1 MSDLDIGATLRALS
15 DADVAFVLIGGV
27 AVAAHGHIR
36 GTEDVDLVP
45 DPDPDNLLR
54 LGNALA
60 GLGAR
65 RLLGDGGAFVP
76 ADHDALAHHRNLS
89 VVTRFGPLDVV
100 QRVPGLPAFDEL
112 AARAVRIEAF
122 GIPLLVISRSD
133 LIAAKRARGAP
144 RDLADIAALDDEG

>member
-1 MSDLDIGATLRALS
+1 M
-15 DADVAFVLIGGV
+15 
-27 AVAAHGHIR
+27 AAHGHIR

-60 GLGAR
+60 ALGAR
-65 RLLGDGGAFVP
+65 RLLGDGAPFGP
-76 ADHDALAHHRNLS
+76 ADHDALAQRRNLS

-100 QRVPGLPAFDEL
+100 QRVPGLPPFDEL
-112 AARAVRIEAF
+112 ASRAVRIEAF
-122 GIPLLVISRSD
+122 GIPLLVTSRSD

-144 RDLADIAALDDEG
+144 RDLADIAALDDNG